1 MRAFFVCLLALS
13 LAAPVGAASWKSVAA
28 RVAAENKRTEQAI
41 QETQSAIKQE
51 QKALQSELAALKAD
65 VAEDEKALE
74 TYKQRFD
81 QLLET
86 EQSLRAAI
94 EAEEAEINA
103 LAEIVRTAAK
113 DAQQM
118 AQNSLIT
125 PEYPQRGEKLAPLLD
140 PARFPEMA
148 DIKNLV
154 DILFTEMVQSRK
166 IVQQSSLMVNARGKT
181 DEAEILRAG
190 KLSAYYRQG
199 SDIGYL
205 RPDPKG
211 EQLVAIPGDL
221 PGSVRQEIAEYLD
234 GKGRTLPIDLS
245 AGVIVEGMADHDGI
259 AEWLEAGGFLVWPI
273 VIIAAVAILLA
284 MERLYCLG
292 RIPTQTDRLM
302 EQLKGL
308 AEKQDWEK
316 GRKLCEQNQRIPTC
330 NVLRAELDHPGA
342 KKEVLQNALEESIL
356 KELPRLERFLTT
368 LSVLAAVAPLLGLL
382 GTVTGMIHT
391 FQGITVFGTSDP
403 RMMSGGIS
411 EALITTQLGLAVAI
425 PIMIAHH
432 FFDRRVEKIVGDME
446 EKGTALITVLM
457 RLGMRAKSPN
467 PVETA

>member
-1 MRAFFVCLLALS
+1 MRTVFLCLLALS

-28 RVAAENKRTEQAI
+28 QVEAENQRTEQAI
-41 QETQSAIKQE
+41 QKTQSAIKQE
-51 QKALQSELAALKAD
+51 RKALQSELAALKAQ
-65 VAEDEKALE
+65 VADDEKALE
-74 TYKQRFD
+74 KHKKRFD

-103 LAEIVRTAAK
+103 LAEILRTAAK

-118 AQNSLIT
+118 AQNSLIS
-125 PEYPQRGEKLAPLLD
+125 PEYPQRGENLAPLLD
-140 PARFPEMA
+140 PGRFPGMA

-154 DILFTEMVQSRK
+154 ALLFAEMKQSRK
-166 IVQQSSLMVNARGKT
+166 IVQRSGPMVNARGKT
-181 DEAEILRAG
+181 DAAEILRAG

-199 SDIGYL
+199 EDIGYL
-205 RPDPKG
+205 RTDPTG
-211 EQLVAIPGDL
+211 EELVAIPGDL

-234 GKGRTLPIDLS
+234 GQGETLPLDLS
-245 AGVIVEGMADHDGI
+245 DGVIVEGMADHGGM

-284 MERLYCLG
+284 IERLYCLG
-292 RIPTQTDRLM
+292 RIPTRTDRLM

-308 AEKQDWEK
+308 AEKGHWEK
-316 GRKLCEQNQRIPTC
+316 GRKLCEQHPRIPTC

-446 EKGTALITVLM
+446 EKGTALITLLM
-457 RLGMRAKSPN
+457 RPGMPADAPQ
-467 PVETA
+467 PAETA